1 MECKAR
7 WLCATP
13 RTAISPYT
21 PFKIKYKGLARF
33 GACQPSL
40 RERRDV
46 DALLTLAE
54 MCVQDAIQER
64 WMILDVPNEVGG
76 LLRRLRR
83 HALSP
88 VAVLV
93 TCTCHVGLHATSD
106 PIGLILC
113 QLAVLDEL
121 GNHIFPC
128 IQTVFLHGHNRDANT
143 LSNDLLGLLDFRV
156 PRSFGRRVPI
166 CWSAHL
172 RC

>member
-1 MECKAR
+1 M
-7 WLCATP
+7 
-13 RTAISPYT
+13 S
-21 PFKIKYKGLARF
+21 
-33 GACQPSL
+33 S
-40 RERRDV
+40 V
-46 DALLTLAE
+46 DALLMLAE

-64 WMILDVPNEVGG
+64 WMILDVQHEVGG

-106 PIGLILC
+106 PVGLILC

-128 IQTVFLHGHNRDANT
+128 SQTVFLQGANRDAKT
-143 LSNDLLGLLDFRV
+143 LCKVLLVLLAVRV
-156 PRSFGRRVPI
+156 RRFCGRRGGM
-166 CWSAHL
+166 CRTAL
-172 RC
+172 G